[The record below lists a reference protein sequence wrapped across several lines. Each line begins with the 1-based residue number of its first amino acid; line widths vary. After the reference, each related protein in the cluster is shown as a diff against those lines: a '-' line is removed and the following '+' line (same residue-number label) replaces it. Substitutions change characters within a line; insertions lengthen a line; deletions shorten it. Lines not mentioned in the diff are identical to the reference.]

1 MIRLVIRADKDGDM
15 RIDPEE
21 GKVLTL
27 SLNIQMQAHGI
38 HFDTDMFR
46 EMLLEDNSVENIV
59 RFCSMVLYPE
69 IALKNEKEKKLR
81 NDDLSEDDGDFF
93 ASESNRLTR
102 KTPSAKFRDFLAHVS
117 TLSDDQLDEMELT
130 VEEKLGMI
138 SISDKYSQ
146 GSVEVARGRK
156 GSILTTVPKSNRVSR
171 IHRVTGES
179 RKQCSE
185 VERKMSMRISVLQ
198 SKSNATFARSYTS
211 AEI

>member
-21 GKVLTL
+21 GERLKL
-27 SLNIQMQAHGI
+27 SLSIQMGAHGVDL
-38 HFDTDMFR
+38 DTDLFH

-93 ASESNRLTR
+93 APESNRLTR
-102 KTPSAKFRDFLAHVS
+102 KTPSAKFRNFLAHVS

-156 GSILTTVPKSNRVSR
+156 GTILPVAPSKRITR